1 MLPQDT
7 VRNFRNTLWDQAR
20 TVDNQAKAET
30 ASAGQSLNRL
40 MSIVAEINALRDEF
54 NAHMNSSW
62 NTLNR
67 TQDELDSAL
76 EIYQV
81 LPCKNWIWIQFKQ
94 AINCTH

>member
-54 NAHMNSSW
+54 SAYMNSSW
-62 NTLNR
+62 NNR

-81 LPCKNWIWIQFKQ
+81 LFCKLVWILSGTFSY
-94 AINCTH
+94 